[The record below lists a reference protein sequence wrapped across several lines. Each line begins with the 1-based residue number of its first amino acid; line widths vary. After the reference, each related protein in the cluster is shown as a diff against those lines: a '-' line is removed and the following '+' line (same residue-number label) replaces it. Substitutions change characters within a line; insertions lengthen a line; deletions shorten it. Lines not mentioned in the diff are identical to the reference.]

1 MIGGLK
7 KKHILLAIGVCL
19 LLTALIL
26 LAVVQGSAQF
36 STKKAAE
43 YVNRIYDCIPEPHS
57 AVAEKRENNT
67 MPSLS
72 LDGRSFIAVLEF
84 PLQGESLPIE
94 AAWDAYGRFPCR
106 FDGSV
111 YDSSLVI
118 GGSSRKGQFAFFR
131 EISCGDCL
139 YLTDMTG
146 RRYAF
151 EVYDLSYSTRAD
163 RDTLQSADAALTI
176 FVKNEFSF
184 EYLIVR
190 CRPQ

>member
-1 MIGGLK
+1 MSGGLK
-7 KKHILLAIGVCL
+7 KKHILLAIGLGL

-26 LAVVQGSAQF
+26 LVVVQGTAQF
-36 STKKAAE
+36 RAKKAGE
-43 YVNRIYDCIPEPHS
+43 YVNKIYDCIPEPHS

-84 PLQGESLPIE
+84 RQLGESLPIE
-94 AAWDAYGRFPCR
+94 AAWDPYGSFPCR

-118 GGSSRKGQFAFFR
+118 GGNSGKGQFVFFR
-131 EISCGDCL
+131 DISYGDGI

-151 EVYDLSYSTRAD
+151 EVYDISYSSRAN
-163 RDTLQSADAALTI
+163 RDTLQNSDAALTV

-190 CRPQ
+190 CRPK